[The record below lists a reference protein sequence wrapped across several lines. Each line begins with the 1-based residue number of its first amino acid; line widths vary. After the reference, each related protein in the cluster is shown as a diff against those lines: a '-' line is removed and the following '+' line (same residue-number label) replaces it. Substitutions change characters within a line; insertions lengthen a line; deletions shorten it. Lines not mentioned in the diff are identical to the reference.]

1 MDITAKVTE
10 ILAEQSG
17 QGRNGTWVKISFVVE
32 TQEQYPRKICIDAWG
47 DKVDMV
53 KSLKPGE
60 TVKVDFDIE
69 SREYNGRWYT
79 NVKAWRIEKQT
90 EEAGG
95 GAAPADTPPLPDFEE
110 PASSGSSEPSFEPT
124 DDLPF

>member
-10 ILAEQSG
+10 ILPEQSG

-32 TQEQYPRKICIDAWG
+32 TQEQYPRKICFDAWG
-47 DKVDMV
+47 DRVDHV
-53 KSLKPGE
+53 KKLNAGDM
-60 TVKVDFDIE
+60 VKVDFDIE

-79 NVKAWRIEKQT
+79 NVKAWRIEKQ
-90 EEAGG
+90 EAGEG
-95 GAAPADTPPLPDFEE
+95 QGAAPENPPLPDFEE
-110 PASSGSSEPSFEPT
+110 PPAPAADSAGPT